1 MFICVTYPAVQ
12 LYNVV
17 IVLYNLTSV
26 EKARGKEKNYIYRFY
41 FILKFLCTSPE
52 SFHFFL

>member
-1 MFICVTYPAVQ
+1 MEHLFLQLPHFCAIIIYVMFICVTYPAMQ

-26 EKARGKEKNYIYRFY
+26 EKARGKEKKLY
-41 FILKFLCTSPE
+41 L
-52 SFHFFL
+52 